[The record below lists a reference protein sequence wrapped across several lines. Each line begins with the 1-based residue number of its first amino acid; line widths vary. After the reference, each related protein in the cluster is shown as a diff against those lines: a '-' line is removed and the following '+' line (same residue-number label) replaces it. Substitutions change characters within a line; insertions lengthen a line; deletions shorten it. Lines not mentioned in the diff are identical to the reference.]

1 MTVPDFGASIITEQS
16 TFNAELKIAKS
27 IFAKEEPNPGAA
39 SWKKFIKNKYGPYN
53 LFTYYALQKGGFDNK
68 VSDTFIATSALT
80 SLQTEMNQDL
90 SKIGEY
96 WLDLWLEDKVP
107 WLLDKQTKEW
117 LYKSLWSECVTAP
130 KKPVSL
136 KSKAQFMEEAIKKS
150 KPSNP
155 SKSQLFDEIMA
166 KAAIAGQFVPFENYQ
181 PPKEEGSI
189 MQGDSA
195 PVDKYMAAMQAYSNP
210 NAIVAEIKK
219 LDEVEKHHQTLVVC
233 VASKNTSEYHR
244 ERMTRF
250 VTSLNTNAT
259 IKADVITLRPD
270 DKAALGLSFQGE
282 PVDKVSYSKIK
293 KLVKTGGWG
302 QLVFLEEGVKN

>member
-16 TFNAELKIAKS
+16 TFNAELNIAKS
-27 IFAKEEPNPGAA
+27 IFAKEESNPGAA

-117 LYKSLWSECVTAP
+117 LYKSLWSECITNS
-130 KKPVSL
+130 KKPVSEML
-136 KSKAQFMEEAIKKS
+136 KNKS
-150 KPSNP
+150 SSP

-181 PPKEEGSI
+181 PSKEEGSI

-210 NAIVAEIKK
+210 NAIVAEITK
-219 LDEVEKHHQTLVVC
+219 LDEVAKHHQTLVVC